1 MGAVYDLNPVS
12 KLTVGT
18 IGSPGQRVFYLQ
30 GKSVGEL
37 VTLIIEKQHAVALA
51 ASLDEL
57 LAELDARF
65 PRPVAHGTGRGGG
78 ELTLPVEPL
87 FRVGQIGLGYD
98 QTADLVV
105 VIAYELTLE
114 EDEDGSVVR
123 FWGKREQMRALR
135 NVALEAVEGGRPT
148 CPHCGELVE
157 PTGHLCPRR
166 NGHGNDPKFTL

>member
-1 MGAVYDLNPVS
+1 MGAVYDLNPVA
-12 KLTVGT
+12 KLT
-18 IGSPGQRVFYLQ
+18 IGAIGPPGQRVFYLQ
-30 GKSVGEL
+30 GQSGDEL
-37 VTLIIEKQHAVALA
+37 VSLIIEKQHAVALA

-65 PRPVAHGTGRGGG
+65 PRPVARDTGTGGG
-78 ELTLPVEPL
+78 ELALPVEPL

-105 VIAYELTLE
+105 IIAYETTLE

-123 FWGKREQMRALR
+123 FWGKREQMRTLR
-135 NVALEAVEGGRPT
+135 NLALAAVEGGRPT
-148 CPHCGELVE
+148 CPICGELIE

-166 NGHGNDPKFTL
+166 NGHGNDPKFAL

>member
-12 KLTVGT
+12 QLTIGT
-18 IGSPGQRVFYLQ
+18 IGPPGNRVFYLQ
-30 GKSVGEL
+30 GKSAGER

-65 PRPVAHGTGRGGG
+65 PRPARREVAAS
-78 ELTLPVEPL
+78 ELDVPVEPL

-105 VIAYELTLE
+105 VIAYELALD

-135 NVALEAVEGGRPT
+135 NVALKAVEGGRPT
-148 CPHCGELVE
+148 CALCGELIDPE
-157 PTGHLCPRR
+157 GHLCPRQ
-166 NGHGNDPKFTL
+166 NGHGNNPMFAV

>member
-12 KLTVGT
+12 RLTIGTVGP
-18 IGSPGQRVFYLQ
+18 PGQRVFYLQ
-30 GKSVGEL
+30 GKSGAEL
-37 VTLIIEKQHAVALA
+37 VSLIIEKEHAVALA

-65 PRPVAHGTGRGGG
+65 PRPAARDTGAGTG

-98 QTADLVV
+98 QTADQVV
-105 VIAYELTLE
+105 IIAYELTLA
-114 EDEDGSVVR
+114 EDQDGSVVR

-135 NVALEAVEGGRPT
+135 NLALEAVDGGRPT
-148 CPHCGELVE
+148 CQICGELIE

-166 NGHGNDPKFTL
+166 NGHGNDPKFAL